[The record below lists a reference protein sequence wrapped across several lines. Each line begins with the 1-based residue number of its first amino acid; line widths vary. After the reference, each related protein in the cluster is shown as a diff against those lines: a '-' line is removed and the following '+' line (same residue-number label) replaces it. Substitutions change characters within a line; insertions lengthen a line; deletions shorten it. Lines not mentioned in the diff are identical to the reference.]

1 MKNVLYLIGA
11 FIIVAILW
19 HFVAPLIGTILHLAF
34 TVALIALFA
43 GAVYMV
49 YKALNREKL
58 TL

>member
-11 FIIVAILW
+11 IIIVAILW
-19 HFVAPLIGTILHLAF
+19 KIVTPLIFMVGHLLFGLVLIGLFVA
-34 TVALIALFA
+34 
-43 GAVYMV
+43 AVYAV